1 MNDASAR
8 KLTNA
13 STTTVRT
20 FRNRTS
26 RRERG
31 GGDHTHTKTRA
42 RARTTEAMGAAVI
55 CTARAAGAANPEAAC
70 SQLQTRLTKTR
81 GGERGFVITNTRAV
95 QRTPSVE
102 HPPPSTL
109 KTLKQNRAD
118 GTVSTASPASASRAS
133 ASSPGLW
140 RRRTVERFRA
150 VADANTNRYSL
161 RFGSGGGSHPLS
173 DRDDDGRDER
183 GQGGAPVAPHG
194 APRGDEPQRRG
205 GEPSRGFL
213 GDAPPE
219 LGGVE
224 ERVGM
229 AREPSHRWPVRRAER
244 PRQHDQAED
253 KAE

>member
-1 MNDASAR
+1 MYSESGRRREPGGGA
-8 KLTNA
+8 L
-13 STTTVRT
+13 STSNT
-20 FRNRTS
+20 FDEYPR
-26 RRERG
+26 RRERLCNHE
-31 GGDHTHTKTRA
+31 HTSR
-42 RARTTEAMGAAVI
+42 
-55 CTARAAGAANPEAAC
+55 PAC
-70 SQLQTRLTKTR
+70 AF
-81 GGERGFVITNTRAV
+81 G
-95 QRTPSVE
+95 RTPA
-102 HPPPSTL
+102 PLLNPQKKPRGR
-109 KTLKQNRAD
+109 NRLD
-118 GTVSTASPASASRAS
+118 RIPCIASASRAS

-161 RFGSGGGSHPLS
+161 RFGSGGGSHPLG

-229 AREPSHRWPVRRAER
+229 AREPSHRGPVRRAER

-253 KAE
+253 EAE